1 LAAKNIGK
9 QSQMLSETVNSLM
22 RAMLNDFT
30 QQYRRAISNRKAA
43 FEYKQR
49 LMQKLNGFEAQS
61 IIDGYENI
69 VDKKPEFMP
78 TIPELCRS
86 ISDVQ
91 AVFNRS
97 KREAKALERNALELP
112 KPTTRQCNPMQMLRD
127 ALENSGKVSLEQRR
141 REHEALIS
149 QHYREGKIKMPVDD
163 SGLDPNRHD
172 CSAGFCTNPGVLS
185 HSVNGSEQWYCQKHI
200 IKTV

>member
-1 LAAKNIGK
+1 MKTDMDVYTKTVKSVFNAI
-9 QSQMLSETVNSLM
+9 QSDFPQQFRNAYDNS
-22 RAMLNDFT
+22 D
-30 QQYRRAISNRKAA
+30 
-43 FEYKQR
+43 
-49 LMQKLNGFEAQS
+49 KLNNLKKRLFKLFSGFDPRA

-86 ISDVQ
+86 IADVQ
-91 AVFNRS
+91 AVSNRS

-163 SGLDPNRHD
+163 SGLDPDRHD
-172 CSAGFCTNPGVLS
+172 CSAGFCTNPGTRS
-185 HSVNGSEQWYCQKHI
+185 GTVNGAERWYCSQHF
-200 IKTV
+200 VGNV

>member
-1 LAAKNIGK
+1 MNSNIDIYTQTVK
-9 QSQMLSETVNSLM
+9 SVFNAIQSDFPQQFRNAYDNS
-22 RAMLNDFT
+22 D
-30 QQYRRAISNRKAA
+30 
-43 FEYKQR
+43 
-49 LMQKLNGFEAQS
+49 KLNNLKKRLFKLFSGFDPAA

-86 ISDVQ
+86 IADVQ
-91 AVFNRS
+91 SVFNRS

-127 ALENSGKVSLEQRR
+127 ALKNSGKVSLEQRR